1 MIKPAPIAALVM
13 LTACTIGEV
22 NVPKTQSFLVVHGV
36 LNTSS
41 PDQVVLLERSLT
53 GAVDIKNTNF
63 NPNEPIASDGGV
75 PVTGAVAELITPTG
89 QVVNGIED
97 RLVTVNQT
105 GSGVYRF
112 RLAGATLQR
121 GRTYRLHVRTREGEE
136 LVATT
141 TIPDAATPSAMPI
154 KSFNRTQDTLT
165 LTWPPAQF
173 ARSYAARIET
183 PFGPFFLFTDSL
195 HLRVT
200 GELRNFFADDLP
212 RVLIPGFEQGVLI
225 AAVDSNFYDYYRTQ
239 NDPFTGSGIISRVQ
253 GGVGFFGSL
262 VPVARQVLDVTA
274 VRQQPIEARF
284 VYLTSPPGAAR
295 PAANDLNLYIESPSP
310 RSDVPAALSGKYTT
324 PVLRTDG
331 LLGTQTGNRVVLA
344 LLANQSAFDTITVF
358 SGELRGDTLVGSFG
372 DRPGPAVFL
381 RRR

>member
-1 MIKPAPIAALVM
+1 LISLLA
-13 LTACTIGEV
+13 TACTIGEV
-22 NVPKTQSFLVVHGV
+22 NVPKTQAFLVVHGV
-36 LNTSS
+36 LNTSAA
-41 PDQVVLLERSLT
+41 DQIVLVERSLT

-75 PVTGAVAELITPTG
+75 PVTGATAELIGPTG
-89 QVVNGIED
+89 LIVTAVED
-97 RLVTVNQT
+97 RLVTQNAT

-112 RLAGATLQR
+112 RVGGASLLR
-121 GRTYRLHVRTREGEE
+121 GRTYRLHVRTREGED
-136 LVATT
+136 LTATT
-141 TIPDAATPSAMPI
+141 TIPAATTPSQMPI
-154 KSFNRTQDTLT
+154 RSFNRTQDTLM
-165 LTWPPAQF
+165 LTWPAAQQT
-173 ARSYAARIET
+173 RSYAARIET

-195 HLRVT
+195 FLRLT
-200 GELRNFFADDLP
+200 GDLRNLFADDLP

-262 VPVARQVLDVTA
+262 VPVVRQVLDVTA
-274 VRQQPIEARF
+274 VRQQPIESRF

-295 PAANDLNLYIESPSP
+295 PAANDLNLYIESPSL
-310 RSDVPAALSGKYTT
+310 RSDVPSAISGKYTT
-324 PVLRTDG
+324 PLLRTDG
-331 LLGTQTGNRVVLA
+331 VLGSQAGSRVTLA

-372 DRPGPAVFL
+372 DRPGPAVFV